1 MNHGN
6 GFPEK
11 QNRTDWFG
19 RHQPYTDTATV
30 ATHTPHSNKD
40 IPLTVAAY
48 SPLIRRLLIC
58 SLTIVVSRAIT
69 SPLLTLFVSDKLG
82 LNQQDVGLLLGI
94 AVFVA
99 TLLSLYGGYIIDRF
113 EKRRLLVLSMAS
125 SAVGL
130 VLLTFADNLYLT
142 TLTLIVTETASALF
156 LIGSKAILSDNLPV
170 GQRAKA
176 FSLSYTLTNI
186 GYAVGPMIGVLI
198 AGVFASAPFLIAAAI
213 AFFSIFLMTGIPT
226 GPASAPA
233 TAQAQSF
240 LKTLIT
246 LKNDRTLITFTAG
259 CLLSTVVH
267 GRFTFYLS
275 QYLLATSNAKHTMDV
290 MAALLACN
298 AISVILLQ
306 YQVGRF
312 LKREQLRQWIV
323 AGTGLFILG
332 LIGFS
337 LADSLVSWCVAMFIF
352 TLGEIII
359 YPAEFLFV
367 DTLAPEELRGS
378 YYGAQNLAALGGAL
392 SPVICGF
399 MLMHTPA
406 PSMFYALSALAAV
419 GGLLCYMSGRRGPI
433 EQN

>member
-1 MNHGN
+1 M
-6 GFPEK
+6 PA
-11 QNRTDWFG
+11 R
-19 RHQPYTDTATV
+19 
-30 ATHTPHSNKD
+30 SNKD
-40 IPLTVAAY
+40 IHTVTRY

-130 VLLTFADNLYLT
+130 VLLTFAENLYLT
-142 TLTLIVTETASALF
+142 TITLIVTETASALF

-186 GYAVGPMIGVLI
+186 GYAVGPMLGVLI
-198 AGVFASAPFLIAAAI
+198 AGAFASAPFLIAAAI
-213 AFFSIFLMTGIPT
+213 AFFSIFLMTGIPADPAKVPFT
-226 GPASAPA
+226 G
-233 TAQAQSF
+233 QAQSF

-246 LKNDRTLITFTAG
+246 LKNDRTLIMFTAG

-275 QYLLATSNAKHTMDV
+275 QYLLVTSNPQHTMEI

-378 YYGAQNLAALGGAL
+378 YYGAQNLAALGGAV

-406 PSMFYALSALAAV
+406 PTMFYALSALAAV
-419 GGLLCYMSGRRGPI
+419 GGLLCYMSGRRGNLK
-433 EQN
+433 QN

>member
-1 MNHGN
+1 M
-6 GFPEK
+6 PA
-11 QNRTDWFG
+11 R
-19 RHQPYTDTATV
+19 
-30 ATHTPHSNKD
+30 SNKD
-40 IPLTVAAY
+40 IRAVTSY

-113 EKRRLLVLSMAS
+113 EKRRLLILSMAS

-130 VLLTFADNLYLT
+130 VLLTFAENLYLT
-142 TLTLIVTETASALF
+142 TITLIVTETASSLF

-186 GYAVGPMIGVLI
+186 GYAVGPMLGVLI
-198 AGVFASAPFLIAAAI
+198 AGAFTSAPFLIAAAI
-213 AFFSIFLMTGIPT
+213 AFFSIFLMTGIAKD
-226 GPASAPA
+226 PARSPVSG
-233 TAQAQSF
+233 QAQTF

-246 LKNDRTLITFTAG
+246 LKNDRTLILFTAG

-275 QYLLATSNAKHTMDV
+275 QYLLVTSNPRHTMEI

-306 YQVGRF
+306 YQIGRF

-337 LADSLVSWCVAMFIF
+337 LADSLVGWCVAMFIF

-406 PSMFYALSALAAV
+406 PTMFYALSALAAL
-419 GGLLCYMSGRRGPI
+419 GGLLCYISGDGANYSKI
-433 EQN
+433 NALKAH

>member
-1 MNHGN
+1 M
-6 GFPEK
+6 
-11 QNRTDWFG
+11 T
-19 RHQPYTDTATV
+19 
-30 ATHTPHSNKD
+30 S
-40 IPLTVAAY
+40 Y

-113 EKRRLLVLSMAS
+113 EKRRLLILSMAS

-130 VLLTFADNLYLT
+130 VLLTFAENLYLT
-142 TLTLIVTETASALF
+142 TITLIVTETASSLF

-186 GYAVGPMIGVLI
+186 GYAVGPMFGVLI
-198 AGVFASAPFLIAAAI
+198 AGAFASAPFLIAAAI
-213 AFFSIFLMTGIPT
+213 AFFSIFLMTGIAKD
-226 GPASAPA
+226 PARSPVGG
-233 TAQAQSF
+233 QGQSF

-246 LKNDRTLITFTAG
+246 LKNDRTLILFTAG

-275 QYLLATSNAKHTMDV
+275 QYLLVTSNPQHTMEI

-306 YQVGRF
+306 YQIGRF
-312 LKREQLRQWIV
+312 LKREQLRQWIM

-337 LADSLVSWCVAMFIF
+337 LADSMVSWCVAMFVF

-406 PSMFYALSALAAV
+406 PTMFYALSALAAL
-419 GGLLCYMSGRRGPI
+419 GGLLCYTSGRRSKLQ
-433 EQN
+433 QN

>member
-1 MNHGN
+1 M
-6 GFPEK
+6 
-11 QNRTDWFG
+11 T
-19 RHQPYTDTATV
+19 
-30 ATHTPHSNKD
+30 S
-40 IPLTVAAY
+40 Y

-113 EKRRLLVLSMAS
+113 VILSMAS

-130 VLLTFADNLYLT
+130 VLLTFAENLYLT
-142 TLTLIVTETASALF
+142 TITLIVTETASSLF

-186 GYAVGPMIGVLI
+186 GYAVGPMLGVLI
-198 AGVFASAPFLIAAAI
+198 AGAFTSAPFLIAAAI
-213 AFFSIFLMTGIPT
+213 AFFSIFLMTGIAKD
-226 GPASAPA
+226 PARSPVGG
-233 TAQAQSF
+233 QGQSF

-246 LKNDRTLITFTAG
+246 LKNDRTLILFTAG
-259 CLLSTVVH
+259 CLLR
-267 GRFTFYLS
+267 RFTFYLS
-275 QYLLATSNAKHTMDV
+275 QYLLVTSNPQHTMEI

-306 YQVGRF
+306 YQIGRF

-337 LADSLVSWCVAMFIF
+337 LAGSLVSWCVAMFIF

-399 MLMHTPA
+399 LLMQTPA
-406 PSMFYALSALAAV
+406 PTMFYALSALAAL
-419 GGLLCYMSGRRGPI
+419 GGLLCYTSGRRSKLQ
-433 EQN
+433 QN

>member
-1 MNHGN
+1 V
-6 GFPEK
+6 
-11 QNRTDWFG
+11 T
-19 RHQPYTDTATV
+19 
-30 ATHTPHSNKD
+30 S
-40 IPLTVAAY
+40 Y
-48 SPLIRRLLIC
+48 SPLIRRLLVC

-113 EKRRLLVLSMAS
+113 EKRRLLILAMLS

-130 VLLTFADNLYLT
+130 VLLTFAENLYLT
-142 TLTLIVTETASALF
+142 TVTLIVTETASALF
-156 LIGSKAILSDNLPV
+156 LIGSKAILSDNLPM

-186 GYAVGPMIGVLI
+186 GYAVGPMFGVLI
-198 AGVFASAPFLIAAAI
+198 ASRFTSAPFLIASAI
-213 AFFSIFLMTGIPT
+213 AFSSIFLMIGIPKDPARA
-226 GPASAPA
+226 PASG
-233 TAQAQSF
+233 QVQSF

-246 LKNDRTLITFTAG
+246 LKNDRTLIMFTGG

-275 QYLLATSNAKHTMDV
+275 QYLLVTSDSRHTMQI

-306 YQVGRF
+306 YQIGRL
-312 LKREQLRQWIV
+312 LKREHLRQWIV

-337 LADSLVSWCVAMFIF
+337 LAESLVSWCVAMFIF

-367 DTLAPEELRGS
+367 DTLAPEDLRGS
-378 YYGAQNLAALGGAL
+378 YYGAQNLAALGGAV

-399 MLMHTPA
+399 LLMHTPA
-406 PSMFYALSALAAV
+406 PTMFYAMSVLAAV
-419 GGLLCYMSGRRGPI
+419 GGLLCFISGRGHTAKLMH
-433 EQN
+433 

>member
-1 MNHGN
+1 M
-6 GFPEK
+6 
-11 QNRTDWFG
+11 T
-19 RHQPYTDTATV
+19 
-30 ATHTPHSNKD
+30 S
-40 IPLTVAAY
+40 Y

-113 EKRRLLVLSMAS
+113 EKRRLLILSMAS

-130 VLLTFADNLYLT
+130 VLLTFAENLYLT
-142 TLTLIVTETASALF
+142 TITLIVTETASSLF

-186 GYAVGPMIGVLI
+186 GYAVGPMLGVLI
-198 AGVFASAPFLIAAAI
+198 AGAFASAPFLIAAAI
-213 AFFSIFLMTGIPT
+213 AFFSIFLMTGIAKD
-226 GPASAPA
+226 PARSPVGG
-233 TAQAQSF
+233 QGQSF

-246 LKNDRTLITFTAG
+246 LKNDRTLILFTAG

-275 QYLLATSNAKHTMDV
+275 QYLLVTSNPQHTMEI

-306 YQVGRF
+306 YQIGRF
-312 LKREQLRQWIV
+312 LKREQLRQWIM

-337 LADSLVSWCVAMFIF
+337 LADSLVSWCVAMFVF

-406 PSMFYALSALAAV
+406 PTMFYALSALAAL
-419 GGLLCYMSGRRGPI
+419 GGLLCYTSGRRSKLQ
-433 EQN
+433 QN

>member
-1 MNHGN
+1 
-6 GFPEK
+6 
-11 QNRTDWFG
+11 
-19 RHQPYTDTATV
+19 V
-30 ATHTPHSNKD
+30 AT
-40 IPLTVAAY
+40 Y
-48 SPLIRRLLIC
+48 SLVVRRLLVC

-113 EKRRLLVLSMAS
+113 EKRRLLILSMLS

-130 VLLTFADNLYLT
+130 VLLTFAQNLYLT
-142 TLTLIVTETASALF
+142 TVTLIVSESASALF
-156 LIGSKAILSDNLPV
+156 LIGSKAILSENLPV

-186 GYAVGPMIGVLI
+186 GYAVGPMLGVMI
-198 AGVFASAPFLIAAAI
+198 AGLYTPAPFLIAASI
-213 AFFSIFLMTGIPT
+213 AFFSMFLMTGIPRD
-226 GPASAPA
+226 PARMPVAG
-233 TAQAQSF
+233 QAQSF
-240 LKTLIT
+240 LKTLVT
-246 LKNDRTLITFTAG
+246 LKNDRTLILFTAG

-275 QYLLATSNAKHTMDV
+275 QYLLVTSNPEHTMEI

-306 YQVGRF
+306 YQIGRF
-312 LKREQLRQWIV
+312 LKREQLRHWIL
-323 AGTGLFILG
+323 AGTALFIAG

-337 LADSLVSWCVAMFIF
+337 LADSLLSWCVAMFIF

-367 DTLAPEELRGS
+367 DTLAPEALRGS

-399 MLMHTPA
+399 LLLHSPPPT
-406 PSMFYALSALAAV
+406 MFYALSALAAV
-419 GGLLCYMSGRRGPI
+419 GGLLCFISGRQTPLV
-433 EQN
+433 QK

>member
-1 MNHGN
+1 M
-6 GFPEK
+6 
-11 QNRTDWFG
+11 T
-19 RHQPYTDTATV
+19 
-30 ATHTPHSNKD
+30 S
-40 IPLTVAAY
+40 Y

-113 EKRRLLVLSMAS
+113 EKRRLLILSMAS
-125 SAVGL
+125 SAIGL
-130 VLLTFADNLYLT
+130 VLLTFAENLYLT
-142 TLTLIVTETASALF
+142 TITLIVTETASSLF

-186 GYAVGPMIGVLI
+186 GYAVGPMLGVLI
-198 AGVFASAPFLIAAAI
+198 AGAFASAPFLVAAAI
-213 AFFSIFLMTGIPT
+213 AFFSIFLMTGIAKDPARASVT
-226 GPASAPA
+226 G
-233 TAQAQSF
+233 QAQSF
-240 LKTLIT
+240 LKTLVT
-246 LKNDRTLITFTAG
+246 LKNDRTLIMFTAG

-275 QYLLATSNAKHTMDV
+275 QYLLVTSDSKHTMDV

-306 YQVGRF
+306 YQIGRF

-367 DTLAPEELRGS
+367 DTLAPEDLRGS

-399 MLMHTPA
+399 MLMRTPA
-406 PSMFYALSALAAV
+406 PTMFYALSALAAL
-419 GGLLCYMSGRRGPI
+419 GGLLCYLSGRRGNLK
-433 EQN
+433 QN

>member
-1 MNHGN
+1 M
-6 GFPEK
+6 
-11 QNRTDWFG
+11 T
-19 RHQPYTDTATV
+19 
-30 ATHTPHSNKD
+30 S
-40 IPLTVAAY
+40 Y

-113 EKRRLLVLSMAS
+113 EKRRLLILSMAS

-130 VLLTFADNLYLT
+130 VLLTFAENLYLT
-142 TLTLIVTETASALF
+142 TITLIVTETASSLF

-186 GYAVGPMIGVLI
+186 GYAVGPMLGVLI
-198 AGVFASAPFLIAAAI
+198 AGAFTSAPFLIAAAI
-213 AFFSIFLMTGIPT
+213 AFFSIFLMTGIAKD
-226 GPASAPA
+226 PARSPVSG
-233 TAQAQSF
+233 QAQSF

-246 LKNDRTLITFTAG
+246 LKNDRTLILFTAG

-275 QYLLATSNAKHTMDV
+275 QYLLVTSNPRHTMEI

-306 YQVGRF
+306 YQIGRF

-337 LADSLVSWCVAMFIF
+337 LADSLVGWCVAMFIF

-367 DTLAPEELRGS
+367 DTLAPEDLRGS

-406 PSMFYALSALAAV
+406 PTMFYALSALAAL
-419 GGLLCYMSGRRGPI
+419 GGLLCYISGRRGKLQ
-433 EQN
+433 QN

>member
-1 MNHGN
+1 M
-6 GFPEK
+6 
-11 QNRTDWFG
+11 T
-19 RHQPYTDTATV
+19 
-30 ATHTPHSNKD
+30 S
-40 IPLTVAAY
+40 Y

-113 EKRRLLVLSMAS
+113 EKRRLLILSMAS

-130 VLLTFADNLYLT
+130 VLLTFAENLYLT
-142 TLTLIVTETASALF
+142 TITLIVTETASSLF
-156 LIGSKAILSDNLPV
+156 LIGSKAILSDNLAV

-186 GYAVGPMIGVLI
+186 GYAVGPMLGVLI
-198 AGVFASAPFLIAAAI
+198 AGLFTSAPFLVAAAI
-213 AFFSIFLMTGIPT
+213 AFFSIFLMIGIAKDPARSSVTGQT
-226 GPASAPA
+226 
-233 TAQAQSF
+233 QSF

-246 LKNDRTLITFTAG
+246 LKNDRTLILFTGG

-275 QYLLATSNAKHTMDV
+275 QYLLVTSSPQHTMEI

-306 YQVGRF
+306 YQIGRF

-406 PSMFYALSALAAV
+406 PTMFYALSALAAL
-419 GGLLCYMSGRRGPI
+419 GGLLCYISGRRGNLQ
-433 EQN
+433 QN

>member
-1 MNHGN
+1 M
-6 GFPEK
+6 PA
-11 QNRTDWFG
+11 Q
-19 RHQPYTDTATV
+19 
-30 ATHTPHSNKD
+30 SNKD
-40 IPLTVAAY
+40 IHPLTTY

-69 SPLLTLFVSDKLG
+69 SPLLTLFVSDKLD

-113 EKRRLLVLSMAS
+113 EKRRLLILSMAS

-130 VLLTFADNLYLT
+130 VLLTFAENLYLT
-142 TLTLIVTETASALF
+142 TITLIVTETASSLF
-156 LIGSKAILSDNLPV
+156 LIGSKAILSDNLAV

-186 GYAVGPMIGVLI
+186 GYAVGPMLGVLI
-198 AGVFASAPFLIAAAI
+198 AGTFASAPFLIAAAI
-213 AFFSIFLMTGIPT
+213 AFFSIFLMTGVPRD
-226 GPASAPA
+226 PASVPVTGRAL
-233 TAQAQSF
+233 SF

-246 LKNDRTLITFTAG
+246 LKNDRTLILFTAG

-275 QYLLATSNAKHTMDV
+275 QYLLVTSNPRHTMEI

-306 YQVGRF
+306 YQIGRV

-323 AGTGLFILG
+323 AGTSLFILG

-406 PSMFYALSALAAV
+406 PTMFYALSALAAL
-419 GGLLCYMSGRRGPI
+419 GGLLCYISGRRGNLK
-433 EQN
+433 QN

>member
-1 MNHGN
+1 MT
-6 GFPEK
+6 
-11 QNRTDWFG
+11 R
-19 RHQPYTDTATV
+19 
-30 ATHTPHSNKD
+30 
-40 IPLTVAAY
+40 Y

-130 VLLTFADNLYLT
+130 VLLTFAENLYLAT
-142 TLTLIVTETASALF
+142 ITLIVTETASALF

-186 GYAVGPMIGVLI
+186 GYAVGPMLGVLI
-198 AGVFASAPFLIAAAI
+198 AGAFASAPFLIAAAI
-213 AFFSIFLMTGIPT
+213 AFFSIFLMTGIPAD
-226 GPASAPA
+226 PAKAPLA
-233 TAQAQSF
+233 GQAQSF

-246 LKNDRTLITFTAG
+246 LKNDRTLILFTAG

-275 QYLLATSNAKHTMDV
+275 QYLLVTSNPRHTMEI

-298 AISVILLQ
+298 AITVILLQ

-378 YYGAQNLAALGGAL
+378 YYGAQNLAALGGAV

-399 MLMHTPA
+399 MLMHSPA
-406 PSMFYALSALAAV
+406 PTMFYALSALAAL
-419 GGLLCYMSGRRGPI
+419 GGLLCYMSGRRAT
-433 EQN
+433 

>member
-1 MNHGN
+1 M
-6 GFPEK
+6 PA
-11 QNRTDWFG
+11 R
-19 RHQPYTDTATV
+19 
-30 ATHTPHSNKD
+30 SNKD
-40 IPLTVAAY
+40 IHAVTRY

-130 VLLTFADNLYLT
+130 VLLTFAENLYLAT
-142 TLTLIVTETASALF
+142 ITLIVTETASALF

-186 GYAVGPMIGVLI
+186 GYAVGPMLGVLI
-198 AGVFASAPFLIAAAI
+198 AGAFASAPFLIAAAI
-213 AFFSIFLMTGIPT
+213 AFFSIFLMTGIPAD
-226 GPASAPA
+226 PAKAPLA
-233 TAQAQSF
+233 GQAQSF

-246 LKNDRTLITFTAG
+246 LKNDRTLILFTAG

-275 QYLLATSNAKHTMDV
+275 QYLLVTSNPRHTMEI

-298 AISVILLQ
+298 AITVILLQ

-378 YYGAQNLAALGGAL
+378 YYGAQNLAALGGAV

-399 MLMHTPA
+399 MLMHSPA
-406 PSMFYALSALAAV
+406 PTMFYALSALAAL
-419 GGLLCYMSGRRGPI
+419 GGLLCYMSGRRAT
-433 EQN
+433 

>member
-1 MNHGN
+1 M
-6 GFPEK
+6 PA
-11 QNRTDWFG
+11 RL
-19 RHQPYTDTATV
+19 
-30 ATHTPHSNKD
+30 NKD
-40 IPLTVAAY
+40 IRAVTSY

-113 EKRRLLVLSMAS
+113 EKRRLLILSMAS

-130 VLLTFADNLYLT
+130 VLLTFAENLYLT
-142 TLTLIVTETASALF
+142 TITLIVTETASSLF

-186 GYAVGPMIGVLI
+186 GYAVGPMLGVLI
-198 AGVFASAPFLIAAAI
+198 AGAFASAPFLIAAAI
-213 AFFSIFLMTGIPT
+213 AFFSIFLMTGIAKD
-226 GPASAPA
+226 PARSPVGG
-233 TAQAQSF
+233 QGQSF

-246 LKNDRTLITFTAG
+246 LKNDRTLILFTAG

-275 QYLLATSNAKHTMDV
+275 QYLLVTSNPQHTMEI

-306 YQVGRF
+306 YQIGRF
-312 LKREQLRQWIV
+312 LKREQLRQWIM

-406 PSMFYALSALAAV
+406 PTMFYALSALAAL
-419 GGLLCYMSGRRGPI
+419 GGLLCYTSGRRSKLQ
-433 EQN
+433 QN

>member
-1 MNHGN
+1 M
-6 GFPEK
+6 
-11 QNRTDWFG
+11 T
-19 RHQPYTDTATV
+19 T
-30 ATHTPHSNKD
+30 
-40 IPLTVAAY
+40 Y
-48 SPLIRRLLIC
+48 SPLIRRLLVC

-113 EKRRLLVLSMAS
+113 EKRRLLILAMLS
-125 SAVGL
+125 SAIGL
-130 VLLTFADNLYLT
+130 VLLTFAENLYLT
-142 TLTLIVTETASALF
+142 TITLIVTETASALF
-156 LIGSKAILSDNLPV
+156 LIGSKAILSENLPM

-186 GYAVGPMIGVLI
+186 GYAVGPMLGVLI
-198 AGVFASAPFLIAAAI
+198 AGAFASAPFLVAATI
-213 AFFSIFLMTGIPT
+213 AFFSIFLMTGIAKDPA
-226 GPASAPA
+226 GASAA
-233 TAQAQSF
+233 GQAQSF

-246 LKNDRTLITFTAG
+246 LKNDRTLIMFPAG

-275 QYLLATSNAKHTMDV
+275 QYLLVTSDSKHTMDV

-298 AISVILLQ
+298 ALSVILLQ

-367 DTLAPEELRGS
+367 DTLAPEALRGS

-392 SPVICGF
+392 SPVISGF
-399 MLMHTPA
+399 LLMHTPA
-406 PSMFYALSALAAV
+406 PTMFYALSALAGL
-419 GGLLCYMSGRRGPI
+419 GGLLCFMSGRRSGLQ
-433 EQN
+433 QN

>member
-1 MNHGN
+1 M
-6 GFPEK
+6 FI
-11 QNRTDWFG
+11 
-19 RHQPYTDTATV
+19 A
-30 ATHTPHSNKD
+30 
-40 IPLTVAAY
+40 VAAY

-99 TLLSLYGGYIIDRF
+99 TLLSLYGGYVIDRF
-113 EKRRLLVLSMAS
+113 EKRRLLILAMLS

-130 VLLTFADNLYLT
+130 VLLTFAENLYLT
-142 TLTLIVTETASALF
+142 TLTLIVTETASSLF

-176 FSLSYTLTNI
+176 FSLSYTLSNI
-186 GYAVGPMIGVLI
+186 GYAVAPMLGVLI
-198 AGVFASAPFLIAAAI
+198 AGFFASAPFLIAAAV
-213 AFFSIFLMTGIPT
+213 AFFSMFLMTGIAKDP
-226 GPASAPA
+226 GAAPLIGQ
-233 TAQAQSF
+233 TQSF

-246 LKNDRTLITFTAG
+246 LKNDRTLIMFTAG

-275 QYLLATSNAKHTMDV
+275 QYLLTTGNPKHTMEI

-298 AISVILLQ
+298 AISVVLLQ
-306 YQVGRF
+306 YQIGRF
-312 LKREQLRQWIV
+312 LKREQLRYWI
-323 AGTGLFILG
+323 AGGTGLFIVG

-337 LADSLVSWCVAMFIF
+337 LADSLVSWCMAMFIF
-352 TLGEIII
+352 TLGEMII

-399 MLMHTPA
+399 LLMHTPA
-406 PSMFYALSALAAV
+406 PTMFYALSALTAM
-419 GGLLCYMSGRRGPI
+419 GGFLCFLSGRRVAI
-433 EQN
+433 LQN